1 MEPKEKILNQFA
13 ELVEKDKFSTEEWN
27 KRGLNPSDE
36 NVIAYMNSR
45 LEIVMAELILAVD
58 KNSSKR
64 TLKKILK
71 KGLARYRRIDLDTEE
86 AEFIVDYFELFAHI
100 LEISAMA
107 LRFFCVLAN
116 ENNSF
121 SKARTNTKYKKTTL
135 YKMWN

>member
-71 KGLARYRRIDLDTEE
+71 KGLARYRRIDRKSGMTYSLMYVY
-86 AEFIVDYFELFAHI
+86 I
-100 LEISAMA
+100 
-107 LRFFCVLAN
+107 
-116 ENNSF
+116 
-121 SKARTNTKYKKTTL
+121 
-135 YKMWN
+135 

>member
-64 TLKKILK
+64 TLKKTLK
-71 KGLARYRRIDLDTEE
+71 I
-86 AEFIVDYFELFAHI
+86 FMNI
-100 LEISAMA
+100 
-107 LRFFCVLAN
+107 
-116 ENNSF
+116 
-121 SKARTNTKYKKTTL
+121 
-135 YKMWN
+135 

>member
-86 AEFIVDYFELFAHI
+86 AQFPSDINFL
-100 LEISAMA
+100 
-107 LRFFCVLAN
+107 C
-116 ENNSF
+116 
-121 SKARTNTKYKKTTL
+121 T
-135 YKMWN
+135 

>member
-71 KGLARYRRIDLDTEE
+71 KGLARY
-86 AEFIVDYFELFAHI
+86 
-100 LEISAMA
+100 
-107 LRFFCVLAN
+107 
-116 ENNSF
+116 
-121 SKARTNTKYKKTTL
+121 
-135 YKMWN
+135 